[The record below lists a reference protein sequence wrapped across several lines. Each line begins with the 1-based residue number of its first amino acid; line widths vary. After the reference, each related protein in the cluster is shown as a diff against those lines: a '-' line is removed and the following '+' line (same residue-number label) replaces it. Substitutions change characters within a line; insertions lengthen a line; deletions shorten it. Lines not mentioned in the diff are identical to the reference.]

1 MFYVRGFHSE
11 TNTGPCVFAL
21 CYFYGML
28 FFIFDLLSS
37 TPFTEPG
44 IPVSEEAAET
54 MWCAV
59 NAVSTCQSKFNFF
72 NYLVIFRHYLTGNG
86 KVSCILATIS
96 DWFPNIN
103 RASDNSQ
110 KKSQISPDF
119 WGQNRG
125 KIGRFRGNFQGK
137 LGWKA
142 IGKKTAEFVVIFRQI
157 SQQIDRFFCSFN
169 NNML

>member
-1 MFYVRGFHSE
+1 MFYVHGFHSE
-11 TNTGPCVFAL
+11 TNTGPYVFAL
-21 CYFYGML
+21 CYFYEML

-37 TPFTEPG
+37 TPFTAPG

-59 NAVSTCQSKFNFF
+59 NAVSTCQSKFHFF

-86 KVSCILATIS
+86 KVSCRLATIS
-96 DWFPNIN
+96 NWFPNIN
-103 RASDNSQ
+103 RASDNSR
-110 KKSQISPDF
+110 KKSQISRDF

-142 IGKKTAEFVVIFRQI
+142 IGKKTAEFVVIFRANFATNQ
-157 SQQIDRFFCSFN
+157 SVLRWSDQRF
-169 NNML
+169 

>member
-21 CYFYGML
+21 CYFYEML

-37 TPFTEPG
+37 TPFTAPG

-59 NAVSTCQSKFNFF
+59 NAVSTCRSKFNFF

-96 DWFPNIN
+96 D
-103 RASDNSQ
+103 
-110 KKSQISPDF
+110 
-119 WGQNRG
+119 
-125 KIGRFRGNFQGK
+125 
-137 LGWKA
+137 
-142 IGKKTAEFVVIFRQI
+142 
-157 SQQIDRFFCSFN
+157 
-169 NNML
+169 